1 MSKSKENHVETNR
14 ISLDDMATRYLN
26 ALQKTYDM
34 VCYSLAGS
42 RRLSESDYDEFSNQ
56 LQVMPRQTAR
66 MEFEHAKENTEQ
78 WILRNSLSDSLALV
92 MPVLEDARTICALC
106 DFKKEKSEDAEKLK
120 KISTDDRAKFLQ
132 LPLAEKFDFIEK
144 EYGVGCEVKEHIT
157 ALMDITKALMTKEG
171 VLSEEEADESGQRV
185 VRIRSVQIVQAP
197 GETADVAQSL
207 NLTRKI
213 GDSERVIK
221 VGDKIHFSKAEHM
234 GSILTVGIFITEILK
249 GIQTYAHKTG
259 VAEDVP
265 AK

>member
-1 MSKSKENHVETNR
+1 MSKSKESPVETNR

-42 RRLSESDYDEFSNQ
+42 RRLSEADYDEFSNQ
-56 LQVMPRQTAR
+56 LQVMPRQQAR
-66 MEFEHAKENTEQ
+66 MEFEHAKAHTEQ
-78 WILRNSLSDSLALV
+78 WILRNSLSDTLALV

-106 DFKKEKSEDAEKLK
+106 DFKKENSQDAEKLK
-120 KISTDDRAKFLQ
+120 EISTNDRAKFLQ
-132 LPLAEKFDFIEK
+132 LPLPEKFELLNKKYDIECDV
-144 EYGVGCEVKEHIT
+144 EAHIT
-157 ALMDITKALMTKEG
+157 ALMSVTKALMTKEG
-171 VLSEEEADESGQRV
+171 VLTEEEADDSGQCTLK
-185 VRIRSVQIVQAP
+185 IRSVQISQAP
-197 GETADVAQSL
+197 GGSSDMTQSL

-221 VGDKIHFSKAEHM
+221 VGDEIHFSKAEHM

-249 GIQTYAHKTG
+249 GIQKYAHKTG